1 MFTSEEEH
9 FLEAQQVFT
18 DVMIIDSCLLDMS
31 WCQVQ
36 GQAPFCLSRANY
48 PGYILTSG
56 PGWAFNM
63 DLSLEGEQCQDAAE
77 LWLWLECS
85 FSALKT
91 QAGSEKG
98 ELSQN

>member
-1 MFTSEEEH
+1 
-9 FLEAQQVFT
+9 
-18 DVMIIDSCLLDMS
+18 
-31 WCQVQ
+31 
-36 GQAPFCLSRANY
+36 
-48 PGYILTSG
+48 
-56 PGWAFNM
+56 M